1 MKKLLLTI
9 PFLLIA
15 SCSTGSKEKI
25 VSLNIRD
32 EAIGEFNC
40 TTGEFKLSE
49 DKSGD
54 FPLNKWLSKKDIV
67 EIIVAGNEP
76 LGSYTAEEV
85 ADMNY
90 AILKDS
96 VVGCE

>member
-40 TTGEFKLSE
+40 
-49 DKSGD
+49 
-54 FPLNKWLSKKDIV
+54 
-67 EIIVAGNEP
+67 
-76 LGSYTAEEV
+76 
-85 ADMNY
+85 
-90 AILKDS
+90 
-96 VVGCE
+96 